1 MKEEEISVFLSQARV
16 EKNISVIPES
26 VYVIEV

>member
-1 MKEEEISVFLSQARV
+1 MKEEEISVFLSQSTV